1 MRKAIFFQNTWSN
14 EDEYSFIQNWAFSK
28 PIFYIKQNSV
38 LPVELFVNYCKEF
51 DVKSKIT

>member
-1 MRKAIFFQNTWSN
+1 MIFFQNTWSN

-38 LPVELFVNYCKEF
+38 LSVELFVNYCKEF